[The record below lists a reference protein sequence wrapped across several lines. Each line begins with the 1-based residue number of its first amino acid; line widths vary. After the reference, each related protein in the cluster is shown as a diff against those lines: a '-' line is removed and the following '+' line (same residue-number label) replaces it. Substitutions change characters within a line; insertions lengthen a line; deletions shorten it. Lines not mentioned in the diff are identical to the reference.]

1 MNKVEKIHPVTP
13 RVVSNRVIIS
23 NKVFT
28 ELIDTINANIVA
40 TNSLIDAFETLN
52 SKVEG
57 YNNYHIDAEQNLE
70 TQTNSL
76 REAVIANKESTQA
89 LAAAIQVLQNI

>member
-28 ELIDTINANIVA
+28 ELIDTINANIAA

-57 YNNYHIDAEQNLE
+57 YGAK
-70 TQTNSL
+70 TNSL
-76 REAVIANKESTQA
+76 REAVLANKERTQS